1 MLEAPKG
8 CQIQVPVSMRPL
20 YSLSYSAKTCFF
32 EVYKNRL
39 MPVPRAVSVGFESVL
54 GQIEALDVL
63 YQLIKLFGMKRP
75 VGKTHLAFTLY

>member
-1 MLEAPKG
+1 
-8 CQIQVPVSMRPL
+8 
-20 YSLSYSAKTCFF
+20 
-32 EVYKNRL
+32 

-54 GQIEALDVL
+54 GQMKALDVL

>member
-1 MLEAPKG
+1 
-8 CQIQVPVSMRPL
+8 
-20 YSLSYSAKTCFF
+20 
-32 EVYKNRL
+32 